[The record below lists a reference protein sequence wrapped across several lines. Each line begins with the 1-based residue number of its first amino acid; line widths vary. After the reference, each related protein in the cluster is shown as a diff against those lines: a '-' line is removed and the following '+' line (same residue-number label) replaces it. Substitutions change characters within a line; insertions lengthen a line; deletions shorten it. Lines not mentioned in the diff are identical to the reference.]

1 MEAGGGIVV
10 LVGVVVDCSMEVT
23 SDILLV
29 GGVWSDILL
38 VGGVWSDILLVGGVW
53 SDILLVGGV
62 WSDILWA
69 AKTVPKFGPI
79 TR

>member
-1 MEAGGGIVV
+1 
-10 LVGVVVDCSMEVT
+10 
-23 SDILLV
+23 
-29 GGVWSDILL
+29 
-38 VGGVWSDILLVGGVW
+38 LVGGVW

-79 TR
+79 MR